1 MDTPKNVDRKELIHS
16 ILELKR
22 KKHAVILAHYYQRPE
37 IQELADQVGDSLALA
52 QFAKKSKAKVILF
65 AGVKFMAETAK
76 ILNPKS
82 MVLLPDLEAGCSLS
96 DSCPADQFKAFIEKH
111 PDHIVITYIN
121 TSVEIKTMSDII
133 CTSSNAEEI
142 IRSIPLDREI
152 IFAPDKNLG
161 TYLMNKTGRK
171 MLLWNGV
178 CHVHEAFSFSKLV
191 DLKIQ
196 YPDAEIIAHPESE
209 TEVLK
214 LASFIGSTKALIDY
228 IKKSESTSFIVATEA
243 GILHEINKHIKDKL
257 VLAAPI
263 AEDNACACS
272 ECAYMKLNTLEK
284 IHAALKNESPEI
296 TLSDDV
302 MKRALSPLNRM
313 LDFLN

>member
-1 MDTPKNVDRKELIHS
+1 MNTPKALDRMELVNS

-52 QFAKKSKAKVILF
+52 QFAKKSKADVILF

-76 ILNPKS
+76 ILNPKCK
-82 MVLLPDLEAGCSLS
+82 VLLPDLEAGCSLA
-96 DSCPADQFKAFIEKH
+96 DSCPADKFRAFINQH
-111 PDHIVITYIN
+111 PDHVVVTYIN
-121 TSVEIKTMSDII
+121 TSVEIKGMSDII

-142 IRSIPLDREI
+142 IRSIPPDREI
-152 IFAPDKNLG
+152 IFAPDRNLG

-171 MLLWNGV
+171 MLLWDGV

-191 DLKIQ
+191 ELKIKH
-196 YPDAEIIAHPESE
+196 PEAEIIAHPESE

-214 LASFIGSTKALIDY
+214 LATFIGSTKALIDY
-228 IKKSESTSFIVATEA
+228 IRKSERTTFIVATEA
-243 GILHEINKHIKDKL
+243 GILHEINKNIRDKV

-263 AEDNACACS
+263 AEDNSCACS
-272 ECAYMKLNTLEK
+272 ECAYMKLNSLEK
-284 IHAALKNESPEI
+284 IHAVLENESPEI
-296 TLSDDV
+296 VLSDETITKA
-302 MKRALSPLNRM
+302 MKPLNKM
-313 LDFLN
+313 LEFLN